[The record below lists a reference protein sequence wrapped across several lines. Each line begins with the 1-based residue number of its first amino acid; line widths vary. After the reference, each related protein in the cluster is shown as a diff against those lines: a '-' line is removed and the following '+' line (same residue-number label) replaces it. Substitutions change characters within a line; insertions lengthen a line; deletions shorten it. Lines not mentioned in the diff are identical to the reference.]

1 MNLGV
6 SQPIHVRRQQSIIY
20 APAGQ
25 LVSHLTN
32 RRRYKFIEEGV
43 NDLIRKLLPEGE
55 QRKDALAMGLADKI
69 EKYIGIANYAEAS
82 PDIESEQELREGL
95 RKLLNLV
102 NEYFHRLY

>member
-1 MNLGV
+1 
-6 SQPIHVRRQQSIIY
+6 
-20 APAGQ
+20 
-25 LVSHLTN
+25 
-32 RRRYKFIEEGV
+32 
-43 NDLIRKLLPEGE
+43 
-55 QRKDALAMGLADKI
+55 MGLADKI